1 MSLSNKKILTS
12 GCGFSF
18 SRQERKT
25 WINVLNSVGAN
36 IIDASGPAVSNQ
48 WVLNKAF
55 VKLLETKDT
64 TSVIIQLTSVGKLD
78 VEVDDKRQ
86 TELVSTDSLRNFTI
100 NNVWPSSHSIEHKS
114 KKLYNQ
120 WLSSPGLETEDIF
133 CKLLLIH
140 NWCTAHQIELFVLQ
154 AYPIPWTSMQLTQ
167 LKNIVV
173 NLGDPLNLQYKNSSL
188 YAYHDFLNQNTVP
201 CLLYQIELAKYV
213 SRLVEPAFLNRIE
226 KIQKHYSLA
235 YPNVPGVSG

>member
-1 MSLSNKKILTS
+1 MSLSSKKILAS

-25 WINVLNSVGAN
+25 WINVLNAVGAN
-36 IIDASGPAVSNQ
+36 IIDVGGPAVSNQ

-55 VKLLETKDT
+55 LKLLETKDV

-78 VEVDDKRQ
+78 VEVGNERQ
-86 TELVSTDSLRNFTI
+86 AVLVDTDSLRNFTI
-100 NNVWPSSHSIEHKS
+100 DNVWPSSHSTDHKS

-133 CKLLLIH
+133 CKLMLIN
-140 NWCTAHQIELFVLQ
+140 NWCAIHQIELFVLQ
-154 AYPIPWTSMQLTQ
+154 AYVIPWTNMQFNQ

-173 NLGDPLNLQYKNSSL
+173 NLGDPLNLQYINSSQ
-188 YAYHDFLNQNTVP
+188 YACHDFLNQNTVP

-213 SRLVEPAFLNRIE
+213 SSLVEPVFLNRIE
-226 KIQKHYSLA
+226 KIQKHYN
-235 YPNVPGVSG
+235 PN

>member
-25 WINVLNSVGAN
+25 WINVLNSVGAG
-36 IIDASGPAVSNQ
+36 IIDVSGPAVSNQ
-48 WVLNKAF
+48 WILNKTF
-55 VKLLETKDT
+55 LKLLETKDI
-64 TSVIIQLTSVGKLD
+64 TSVIIQLTSIGKLD
-78 VEVDDKRQ
+78 VEVDSERQ
-86 TELVSTDSLRNFTI
+86 KVLVDTDSLRNFTI
-100 NNVWPSSHSIEHKS
+100 DNVWPSSHSTDHES
-114 KKLYNQ
+114 KKSYNQ

-133 CKLLLIH
+133 CKLMLIH
-140 NWCTAHQIELFVLQ
+140 NWCAVHQIELFVLE
-154 AYPIPWTSMQLTQ
+154 AYTIPWTNIQFTQ

-173 NLGDPLNLQYKNSSL
+173 NLGNPLYSQYENSPQ

-201 CLLYQIELAKYV
+201 CLLYQIEVAKYV
-213 SRLVEPAFLNRIE
+213 SRLAEPVFLNRIE

-235 YPNVPGVSG
+235 